1 MYLLYTKFSLP
12 THGCASMHSSSD
24 SGYDCLLFSHI
35 PSDNG
40 NSGYDCLL
48 FSPIPSGNGNSGYDC
63 LLFSPIPSG
72 NGNSGYD
79 CLLFSPIPSGN
90 GDSGYDC
97 LLFSPI
103 PSSNGNSG
111 YDCLLFSPI
120 PSDVKKG
127 SACAVLP
134 SSLLILD
141 NSKTP
146 IIQIPVVQNAPDHK
160 QRTLKPPVL
169 TWRTLAGTAYFGA
182 FYASVACGG

>member
-12 THGCASMHSSSD
+12 THGSASMHS
-24 SGYDCLLFSHI
+24 
-35 PSDNG
+35 NG

-48 FSPIPSGNGNSGYDC
+48 FSHIPSGNGNSGYDC

-79 CLLFSPIPSGN
+79 CLLFSHIPS
-90 GDSGYDC
+90 D
-97 LLFSPI
+97 
-103 PSSNGNSG
+103 NGNSG

-134 SSLLILD
+134 SSLRIID
-141 NSKTP
+141 DSKTP

-160 QRTLKPPVL
+160 QRTLEPPVL
-169 TWRTLAGTAYFGA
+169 SSRTVGT
-182 FYASVACGG
+182 YASVACGG

>member
-12 THGCASMHSSSD
+12 THGSASMHSSSD

-40 NSGYDCLL
+40 NSGYGSLLSSHIPSDNGNSGYDCLL
-48 FSPIPSGNGNSGYDC
+48 FSPTPSGNGNSGYDC

-72 NGNSGYD
+72 NGNSGYN
-79 CLLFSPIPSGN
+79 CLLFSPIPSG
-90 GDSGYDC
+90 
-97 LLFSPI
+97 
-103 PSSNGNSG
+103 NGNSG

-146 IIQIPVVQNAPDHK
+146 KMQITVVQNAPDHK
-160 QRTLKPPVL
+160 QRTLEPPVL
-169 TWRTLAGTAYFGA
+169 SSRTVGT
-182 FYASVACGG
+182 YASVACGG